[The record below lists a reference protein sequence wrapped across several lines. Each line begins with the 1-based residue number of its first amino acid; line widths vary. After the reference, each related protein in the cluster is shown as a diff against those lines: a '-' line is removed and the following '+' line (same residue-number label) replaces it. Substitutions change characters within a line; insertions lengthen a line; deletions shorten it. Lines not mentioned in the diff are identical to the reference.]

1 MDMRTVEQLIDSA
14 HDVLVGAYDEH
25 IRPQGTTLIASVVLF
40 SGGGDSTALLDAMH
54 STGLVTHI
62 GHVDTTIGIPET
74 RAHVDMVADTYDL
87 PFIVESPSEGDRFED
102 WIMGHGFPGPGQ
114 HFKAYQRLKERA
126 LRKIRGQLVTNGRT
140 ERVMFIAGRRRDE
153 SARRSQ
159 IPVSSREGSIVWVS
173 PIYDWTNDEIARY
186 RQERNLPSNPVSDN
200 LHMSGECLC
209 GAFAKPGE
217 LDEIAFFYPETAARI
232 RRLEVAVAES
242 GAPPERC
249 KWGWGADRKTPTDDN
264 QQAFDFGPLCSSC
277 DWRNEATA

>member
-1 MDMRTVEQLIDSA
+1 MRTVEQLTDSA
-14 HDVLVGAYDEH
+14 HDVVIAACDEH
-25 IRPQGTTLIASVVLF
+25 VRSTGTTLVASVVLF
-40 SGGGDSTALLDAMH
+40 SGGGDSTALLDVMYANK
-54 STGLVTHI
+54 LATHI

-74 RAHVDMVADTYDL
+74 REHVNYVAAMYDL
-87 PFIVESPSEGDRFED
+87 PFIVESPGEGDRFED

-140 ERVMFIAGRRRDE
+140 ERVMFLAGRRRDE

-173 PIYDWTNDEIARY
+173 PLFDWTNDEIASY
-186 RQERNLPSNPVSDN
+186 KAERNLPTNPVSEH

-217 LDEIAFFYPETAARI
+217 LEEISFFYPEVGDRI
-232 RRLEVAVAES
+232 RKLELAVAAS
-242 GAPPERC
+242 GAPAQRC
-249 KWGWGADRKTPTDDN
+249 KWGWGADRAPTTDEN
-264 QQAFDFGPLCSSC
+264 QQVFDFGPLCSSC
-277 DWRNEATA
+277 EWRNENAA